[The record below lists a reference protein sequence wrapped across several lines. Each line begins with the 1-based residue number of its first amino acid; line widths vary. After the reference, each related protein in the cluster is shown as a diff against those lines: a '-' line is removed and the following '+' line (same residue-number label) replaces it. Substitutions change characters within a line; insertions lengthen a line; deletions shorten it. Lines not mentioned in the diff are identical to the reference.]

1 MNRRQFLCALTGSA
15 GLLAGCTDRSESQ
28 AMLGGD
34 TKLAIEETQI
44 IADPENFKSTI
55 DYPQNSSDGLPRVE
69 FDAELFQPPDS
80 PPEIEFRLTNTG
92 PQRLFY
98 VEQFYPFSR
107 LGSRSRELVL
117 LPELNPDRRYQ
128 AYGAVDP
135 EGPQSRDGL
144 IPDSNPEDC
153 WRANGEPIKLL
164 TGIVPQLDTGE
175 TIANRSAILVGPN
188 APCPPAETQIL
199 SNVFSIGGA
208 RGSVTEL
215 VVKLRLEQTL
225 L

>member
-98 VEQFYPFSR
+98 VGQFYPFSR

-208 RGSVTEL
+208 RENVTEL